1 MWNNL
6 DTLLQM
12 KQKRCNFLISGLVLE
27 VNKVLAF
34 RDIEKQSFLL
44 VYSLFVKLSEVA
56 AG

>member
-1 MWNNL
+1 
-6 DTLLQM
+6 M
-12 KQKRCNFLISGLVLE
+12 KRKRCNFLISGLVLE
-27 VNKVLAF
+27 VNKVLTF